1 MTLSTVSTLSL
12 ARQTRNN
19 VRVTQMEMQT
29 LQQELSTGR
38 KIDVAGSLGSRAAA
52 LLDLHNVRTEI
63 DQFQTAMSSQA
74 SRMVA
79 MQDALTVVGETT
91 SKVRDLALAAS
102 GGGSETT
109 SAVIDNA
116 AKDALR
122 TVTNMLNSS
131 MGGRFLF
138 GGTRFDR
145 APIQAGDQV
154 AASGLSPNDAVQ
166 QVLTAAGPLT
176 NAADVDA
183 MIDGPN
189 GLTALFNDTRVPAAG
204 NFSNTFFHGSTDT
217 VVARAEGSVTIT
229 YGATAGD
236 QAVRD
241 LLKGLHLLR
250 AVPSDSVPEAAYQRV
265 AERAWTMINS
275 ATAQL
280 TETQSI
286 LGLEQQTIQRT
297 QDRLEVE
304 QTLVATQI
312 VKLEEA
318 DPYEATL
325 RLDVLRNQ
333 LEATFAVTSSLG
345 KLSLANYL

>member
-19 VRVTQMEMQT
+19 VRVTQTEMQT

-52 LLDLHNVRTEI
+52 LLDLRNVRSEI

-74 SRMVA
+74 ARMTA
-79 MQDALTVVGETT
+79 MQDAMSAMREATT
-91 SKVRDLALAAS
+91 KVRDLALTAS
-102 GGGSETT
+102 GGGSDTT
-109 SAVIDNA
+109 NAVIDDA

-122 TVTNMLNSS
+122 TVTNMLNGS
-131 MGGRFLF
+131 MSGRFLF

-145 APIQAGDQV
+145 TPIQAADQ
-154 AASGLSPNDAVQ
+154 AAPSGLSPNAAIQ
-166 QVLTAAGPLT
+166 QVLTAAGPL
-176 NAADVDA
+176 NSAAAVDA

-189 GLTALFNDTRVPAAG
+189 GLSALFNDTRVPAAG
-204 NFSNTFFHGSTDT
+204 NFSNTFFHGSTDP
-217 VVARAEGSVTIT
+217 VVARAEGSVTVT

-241 LLKGLHLLR
+241 LLKGLHLLS
-250 AVPSDSVPEAAYQRV
+250 AVPAESIPDAAYQRL
-265 AERAWTMINS
+265 AERAWSMVGN
-275 ATAQL
+275 AMEQL

-286 LGLEQQTIQRT
+286 LGLEEQTIGRM

-304 QTLVATQI
+304 QTLVSTQI

-318 DPYEATL
+318 DPYDATL